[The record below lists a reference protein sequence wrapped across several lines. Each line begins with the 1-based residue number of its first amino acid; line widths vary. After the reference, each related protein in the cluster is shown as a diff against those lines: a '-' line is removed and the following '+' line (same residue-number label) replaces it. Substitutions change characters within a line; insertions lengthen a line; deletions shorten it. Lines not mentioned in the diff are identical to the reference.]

1 MKTATIAI
9 LMALTASISA
19 RAEIVSCKGYTDA
32 DQKTQVLLTINPP
45 KQKGEIRFI
54 SSSGSVTHGLKLT
67 DVYYPAPNTLRY
79 ADSGGFSHLD
89 FLVEGG
95 VIKKNSFTHGL
106 YFANTELDCKITGQ
120 FPSAPSCGKNP
131 SETLVDILR
140 EGRSY
145 QTLRALNYQLACG
158 ADVNFTDKY
167 GCTPLLYAMDQY
179 CGGNTIP
186 AAHTITDL
194 PQIVDRLI
202 SEGAFVDIVDPS
214 KNETALLKAAKL
226 GVRNVYDT
234 FIAAEANF
242 DFQDNDGMTPLM
254 WSAYLGDDW
263 TVKDILEARPDRRL
277 KNKKGQTAFDIATH
291 WQKERVIDLV
301 RIPDVTVE
309 VAGANDGTCSP
320 LKIEANE
327 GQTVEIV
334 LQATDK
340 MFKFDAGELGLD
352 LMADRNGKA
361 SQIVKLETAG
371 TYSFTCGIHHA
382 SQYSTGEIIV
392 K

>member
-1 MKTATIAI
+1 
-9 LMALTASISA
+9 MALTTSISA
-19 RAEIVSCKGYTDA
+19 RAEIVSCSGYTDA

-45 KQKGEIRFI
+45 KLKGEIRFI
-54 SSSGSVTHGLKLT
+54 SASGSVTQGLKLT
-67 DVYYPAPNTLRY
+67 DVYYPTPNTLRY
-79 ADSGGFSHLD
+79 ADLGGFSHLD

-95 VIKKNSFTHGL
+95 VIKKNAFTYGL
-106 YFANTELDCKITGQ
+106 YFANAELDCKITGQ

-131 SETLVDILR
+131 SEALVDVLR

-179 CGGNTIP
+179 CGGNNTP

-194 PQIVDRLI
+194 PQLVDRLI
-202 SEGAFVDIVDPS
+202 SEGAFVDIVDPK

-226 GVRNVYDT
+226 GVRNVYDS

-242 DFQDNDGMTPLM
+242 DFQDSDGMTPLM

-263 TVKDILEARPDRRL
+263 TVKDILQARPDRRL
-277 KNKKGQTAFDIATH
+277 KNKKGLTAFDIATH
-291 WQKERVIDLV
+291 WQKESVIDLV

-309 VAGANDGTCSP
+309 ISGVSDGTCTP
-320 LKIEANE
+320 LKIGAKE
-327 GQTVEIV
+327 GQTIEIV
-334 LQATDK
+334 LKATEK
-340 MFKFDAGELGLD
+340 MFKFDAAELGFD

-371 TYSFTCGIHHA
+371 TYNFTCGFHHA
-382 SQYSTGEIIV
+382 SQFSTGQIIV

>member
-1 MKTATIAI
+1 
-9 LMALTASISA
+9 MALTASISA
-19 RAEIVSCKGYTDA
+19 RAEIVSCSGYTDA

-54 SSSGSVTHGLKLT
+54 SASGSVTQGLKLT

-95 VIKKNSFTHGL
+95 VVKKNSFTHGL
-106 YFANTELDCKITGQ
+106 YFTNAELDCKITGAI
-120 FPSAPSCGKNP
+120 PAVPTCGKNP
-131 SETLVDILR
+131 SETLVDVLR

-179 CGGNTIP
+179 CGGNATP

-194 PQIVDRLI
+194 PQLIDRLI
-202 SEGAFVDIVDPS
+202 TEGAFVDIVDPK
-214 KNETALLKAAKL
+214 KNETALLKAARL
-226 GVRNVYDT
+226 GVRNVYDS

-263 TVKDILEARPDRRL
+263 TVKDILQARPDRRL

-291 WQKERVIDLV
+291 WQKESVIDLV

-309 VAGANDGTCSP
+309 VVGVSDGTCTP

-327 GQTVEIV
+327 GQTIEIV
-334 LQATDK
+334 LKATEK
-340 MFKFDAGELGLD
+340 MFKFDAAELGFD

-371 TYSFTCGIHHA
+371 TYNFTCGFHHA
-382 SQYSTGEIIV
+382 AQYSTGQIIV

>member
-1 MKTATIAI
+1 
-9 LMALTASISA
+9 MALTASLSA
-19 RAEIVSCKGYTDA
+19 HAEIVSCSGYTDA

-54 SSSGSVTHGLKLT
+54 SASGSVTQGLKLT
-67 DVYYPAPNTLRY
+67 DVYYPTPNTLRY

-89 FLVEGG
+89 FLVESG
-95 VIKKNSFTHGL
+95 VIKKNAFTHGL
-106 YFANTELDCKITGQ
+106 YFSNAELDCKITGSV
-120 FPSAPSCGKNP
+120 PVAPTCGKNP
-131 SETLVDILR
+131 NETLVDVLR
-140 EGRSY
+140 VGRSY

-179 CGGNTIP
+179 CGGNENP
-186 AAHTITDL
+186 APHMIIDL

-202 SEGAFVDIVDPS
+202 SEGAFVDIVDPK

-226 GVRNVYDT
+226 GVRNVYDS

-242 DFQDNDGMTPLM
+242 DFQGNDGMTPLM

-263 TVKDILEARPDRRL
+263 TVKDILQARPDRRL

-291 WQKERVIDLV
+291 WQKGSVIDLV

-309 VAGANDGTCSP
+309 VAGVSDGTCTP

-327 GQTVEIV
+327 GQTIEIV
-334 LQATDK
+334 LKATEK
-340 MFKFDAGELGLD
+340 MFKFDAAELGFD

-371 TYSFTCGIHHA
+371 TYNFTCGFHHA
-382 SQYSTGEIIV
+382 AQYSTGQIIV

>member
-1 MKTATIAI
+1 MKTTTIAM
-9 LMALTASISA
+9 LMALTTTLSA
-19 RAEIVSCKGYTDA
+19 HAEIVSCKGYTDA

-79 ADSGGFSHLD
+79 ADFGGFSHLD

-106 YFANTELDCKITGQ
+106 YFENSELDCKITGQ

-226 GVRNVYDT
+226 GVRDVYDS

-301 RIPDVTVE
+301 RIPDVTIE
-309 VAGANDGTCSP
+309 VTGANDGTCSP

-327 GQTVEIV
+327 GQTIEIV
-334 LQATDK
+334 LKATDK

>member
-1 MKTATIAI
+1 MKTTTIAM
-9 LMALTASISA
+9 LMALTTGLSA
-19 RAEIVSCKGYTDA
+19 HAEIVSCKGYTDA
-32 DQKTQVLLTINPP
+32 DQKTQVLLTINPL

-54 SSSGSVTHGLKLT
+54 SSSESVTHGLKLT

-79 ADSGGFSHLD
+79 ADFGGFSHLD

-106 YFANTELDCKITGQ
+106 YFSNTELDCKITGQ

-131 SETLVDILR
+131 SETLVDVVR

-179 CGGNTIP
+179 CGGNTTP

-194 PQIVDRLI
+194 PRIVDRLI

-226 GVRNVYDT
+226 GVRDVYDS

-254 WSAYLGDDW
+254 WSVFLGDDW

-334 LQATDK
+334 LKATDK
-340 MFKFDAGELGLD
+340 MFKFDSEELGLD

>member
-9 LMALTASISA
+9 LIALTTSISA
-19 RAEIVSCKGYTDA
+19 SAEIVSCSGYTDA

-45 KQKGEIRFI
+45 KKKGEIRFI
-54 SSSGSVTHGLKLT
+54 SPSGSVNQGLNLT

-79 ADSGGFSHLD
+79 SDLGGFSHLD

-106 YFANTELDCKITGQ
+106 YFTNAELDCKITGAI
-120 FPSAPSCGKNP
+120 PAAPTCGKNP
-131 SETLVDILR
+131 SETLIDVLR

-145 QTLRALNYQLACG
+145 QTLRAMNYQLACG
-158 ADVNFTDKY
+158 ADVNFTDKN

-179 CGGNTIP
+179 CGGNINP
-186 AAHTITDL
+186 AAHTIINL
-194 PQIVDRLI
+194 PQIIDRLI
-202 SEGAFVDIVDPS
+202 SEGAFVDIVDPK
-214 KNETALLKAAKL
+214 KNETALLKATRL
-226 GVRNVYDT
+226 GVRNVYDS

-263 TVKDILEARPDRRL
+263 TVKDILQARPDRRL

-291 WQKERVIDLV
+291 WQKESVIDLV

-309 VAGANDGTCSP
+309 VAGVSDGTCTP

-327 GQTVEIV
+327 GQTIEIV
-334 LQATDK
+334 LKATEK
-340 MFKFDAGELGLD
+340 MFKFDAAELGFD

-371 TYSFTCGIHHA
+371 TYNFTCGFHHA
-382 SQYSTGEIIV
+382 AQYSTGQIIV

>member
-1 MKTATIAI
+1 M
-9 LMALTASISA
+9 LMALTTGLSA
-19 RAEIVSCKGYTDA
+19 HAEIVSCKGYTDA
-32 DQKTQVLLTINPP
+32 DQKTQVLLTINPL

-54 SSSGSVTHGLKLT
+54 SSSESVTHGLKLT

-79 ADSGGFSHLD
+79 ADFGGFSHLD

-106 YFANTELDCKITGQ
+106 YFSNTELDCKITGQ

-131 SETLVDILR
+131 SETLVDVVR

-179 CGGNTIP
+179 CGGNTTP

-194 PQIVDRLI
+194 PRIVDRLI

-226 GVRNVYDT
+226 GVRDVYDS

-254 WSAYLGDDW
+254 WSVFLGDDW

-334 LQATDK
+334 LKATDK
-340 MFKFDAGELGLD
+340 MFKFDSEELGLD

>member
-1 MKTATIAI
+1 MKTAMIAI
-9 LMALTASISA
+9 LMALTAGISA
-19 RAEIVSCKGYTDA
+19 HAEIVSCSGYTDA

-45 KQKGEIRFI
+45 KQKGEIRYI
-54 SSSGSVTHGLKLT
+54 SASGSVTHGLKLT

-79 ADSGGFSHLD
+79 ADRGGFSHLD

-95 VIKKNSFTHGL
+95 VIKRNSFTHGL
-106 YFANTELDCKITGQ
+106 YFSNAELDCKITGSV
-120 FPSAPSCGKNP
+120 PVAPTCGNSP

-145 QTLRALNYQLACG
+145 QTVRALNYQLACG

-179 CGGNTIP
+179 CGGNEKP
-186 AAHTITDL
+186 AAHTIIDL

-202 SEGAFVDIVDPS
+202 SEGAFVDIVDPK
-214 KNETALLKAAKL
+214 KNETALLKATRL
-226 GVRNVYDT
+226 GVRNVYDS

-254 WSAYLGDDW
+254 WSSYLGDDW

-277 KNKKGQTAFDIATH
+277 KNRKGQTAFDIATH
-291 WQKERVIDLV
+291 WQKESVIDLV
-301 RIPDVTVE
+301 RIPDVTIE
-309 VAGANDGTCSP
+309 VTGANDGTCSP

-327 GQTVEIV
+327 GQTIEIV
-334 LQATDK
+334 LKATEK
-340 MFKFDAGELGLD
+340 MFKFDASELGLD
-352 LMADRNGKA
+352 LMADRNGRA

-371 TYSFTCGIHHA
+371 TYNFTCGIHHA
-382 SQYSTGEIIV
+382 AQYSTGQIIV